1 MRNHTSSAQ
10 VQTAWWDRPGV
21 LEIITLLGPLALVG
35 LILAIG

>member
-1 MRNHTSSAQ
+1 MRNTDAAQ
-10 VQTAWWDRPGV
+10 GQTAWWNRPGV